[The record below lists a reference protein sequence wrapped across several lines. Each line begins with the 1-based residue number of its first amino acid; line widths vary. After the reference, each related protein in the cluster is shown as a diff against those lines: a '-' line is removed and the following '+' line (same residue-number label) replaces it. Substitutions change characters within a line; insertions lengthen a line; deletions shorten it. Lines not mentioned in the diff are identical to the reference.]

1 MYGRE
6 CEYVSLTSDT
16 SEADLKARRELRK
29 ASGLDVDESKL
40 SVVWFDQA
48 VVRAATHGRTLVLE
62 GLEKAERNV
71 LPILNNLLENREM
84 QLEDGRFLVSPSRF
98 DDIQHTYDP
107 RKVSLV
113 RVHQDFRVIAVG
125 VPSPPFP
132 GNPLDPP
139 LRSRFQARHIGRIPV
154 EELLF
159 VLRRTYAP
167 NVPRSKIELLVST
180 FEAIWALGDDQ
191 AGTAGQE
198 AQALAFSSLCFPS
211 EHALVSAAQLL
222 QAFPLLDIKDVLHRI
237 YPSHRSTGLLE
248 GEALTLVC
256 EVLGPSAGH
265 PLPKAQALC
274 IDNVVAKDRLVD
286 VTLSYGTGRATT
298 ISLPGSNLVDL
309 RRLEELHGSAECMH
323 VVASMIQSASLGKD
337 LCIIGGRGEGKSY
350 IAHHFAACLGYSQ
363 VETLFLFEDMTAR
376 DLLQRR
382 STNAAG
388 ESVWQPTPLTNA
400 IRFGRLC
407 ILDGLDRLQ
416 AGTIATLVR
425 LVQDR
430 EISLYD
436 GTQFISQRRW
446 RYLTKQRG
454 ISERHLH
461 DRGVFPIHPSFR
473 ILGVACPSDR

>member
-1 MYGRE
+1 M
-6 CEYVSLTSDT
+6 SLTSDT

-29 ASGLDVDESKL
+29 APGGAGEEIDAKL

-48 VVRAATHGRTLVLE
+48 VVRAATYGRTLILE

-98 DDIQHTYDP
+98 DDIDKKYDS
-107 RKVSLV
+107 RKISLV

-167 NVPRSKIELLVST
+167 NVPRAKMELLVAT
-180 FEAIWALGDDQ
+180 FEAIWALGEDQ

-198 AQALAFSSLCFPS
+198 AQSLAFSSLSFPS

-222 QAFPLLDIKDVLHRI
+222 QDFPSLDVTEVLHRI

-248 GEALTLVC
+248 GEALTLVQ
-256 EVLGPSAGH
+256 EVLGPTAAQPR
-265 PLPKAQALC
+265 PLARSLS
-274 IDNVVAKDRLVD
+274 IDHAVADGKTVT
-286 VTLSYGTGRATT
+286 VTLSAGNAAATT
-298 ISLPGSNLVDL
+298 LRIPGAELVDM
-309 RRLEELHGSAECMH
+309 RRLDELRQSKECMH
-323 VVASMIQSASLGKD
+323 VVASMVQSAYIGKD
-337 LCIIGGRGEGKSY
+337 LCIIGARGEGKSY
-350 IAHHFAACLGYSQ
+350 IAHHFAACLGYAQ

-382 STNAAG
+382 STNSAG

-400 IRFGRLC
+400 IKHGRLC

-446 RYLTKQRG
+446 RSLIKQRG
-454 ISERHLH
+454 MSESTLH
-461 DRGVFPIHPSFR
+461 ARGVYPIHPSFR